1 MAAMPKRSAQ
11 AQTAA
16 APASAQA
23 WEVIFLDDFLLEF
36 RAFDLDVRRELV
48 AAARAIEL
56 AGPKAGRPHV
66 DTLKGSK
73 HDNMKELRFKAH
85 NGSEVWRAAFAF
97 DLQRRACVLVAGDK
111 QGRDD
116 KAFYKR
122 LITTADRRFDAHL
135 ANTPKERKKSP

>member
-1 MAAMPKRSAQ
+1 MP
-11 AQTAA
+11 
-16 APASAQA
+16 
-23 WEVIFLDDFLLEF
+23 EF
-36 RAFDLDVRRELV
+36 RAFDLDVRREMV

-66 DTLKGSK
+66 DTLKGSR

-111 QGRDD
+111 QGRNE

-135 ANTPKERKKSP
+135 GKFLQGRKEST

>member
-1 MAAMPKRSAQ
+1 MRTRPSRKSSPAP
-11 AQTAA
+11 TLA
-16 APASAQA
+16 APAGSEA
-23 WEVIFLDDFLLEF
+23 WAVVFHDDFLPEF

-66 DTLKGSK
+66 DTLIGSK

-85 NGSEVWRAAFAF
+85 NGSQVWRAAFAF

-111 QGRDD
+111 QGRDE

-122 LITTADRRFDAHL
+122 LITTADKRFDAHL
-135 ANTPKERKKSP
+135 RKLSKTRKD

>member
-23 WEVIFLDDFLLEF
+23 WEVIFHDDFLPEF

-73 HDNMKELRFKAH
+73 HDHMKELR
-85 NGSEVWRAAFAF
+85 S
-97 DLQRRACVLVAGDK
+97 
-111 QGRDD
+111 
-116 KAFYKR
+116 
-122 LITTADRRFDAHL
+122 ADRRFDAHL